1 MKVVIVGS
9 GKVGGSI
16 ASSLSDEGH
25 SVTIVDTKA
34 DALKRIQNTKDV
46 MCIEGNGA
54 TLVVQKDAGVNKA
67 GLLIAAT
74 PFDELNMLC
83 CLLAKRLGCK
93 QTIPR
98 VRNPAYFG
106 QIDTVREDLGVSM
119 VINPE
124 FTTAEEFARVL
135 IFPTAA
141 KVEVF
146 EKGRIE
152 LVEHKL
158 AEDSTLD
165 GLSLAEIYKRTNI
178 RFLICAVQRD
188 SKIFIPTGD
197 FILRS
202 GDRIN
207 IVASHKDLERFFR
220 MCGALKDKIKTVMIV
235 GGGKIC
241 YYLSKQLLSMG
252 MRVKIIERDYNRCT
266 ELAEI
271 LPKATV
277 IHGDGTDQEL
287 LEEEGIQEAD
297 SFVAITGI
305 DEENIIM
312 SLYAKMNTNAKVVT
326 KVNRD
331 SYVDL
336 ASQIGLDTVISPK
349 YIITSNVLSYVRS
362 QGPAMDSNIESLYH
376 LVSNR
381 VEAIEFKVRENI
393 PGVVGIKLMTMELKK
408 DILIC
413 AIVRKRDII
422 IPSGNDTIEIGDSVV
437 VVSKE
442 HRISDL
448 KDILE

>member
-1 MKVVIVGS
+1 MNVVIIGN
-9 GKVGGSI
+9 GKVGGNL

-25 SVTIVDTKA
+25 SITVVDVKA
-34 DALKRIQNTKDV
+34 DALKRIQNSHDV

-54 TLVVQKDAGVNKA
+54 TLEVQKEANVGKA

-74 PFDELNMLC
+74 PYDELNMLC
-83 CLLAKRLGCK
+83 CLIAKRLGCK
-93 QTIPR
+93 KTIPR
-98 VRNPAYFG
+98 VRNPAYFS
-106 QIDTVREDLGVSM
+106 QIDLIREDLGLSM

-124 FTTAEEFARVL
+124 LTTAEEFARVL

-146 EKGRIE
+146 EKGRVE

-165 GLSLAEIYKRTNI
+165 GLTLAEIYKRTNI

-207 IVASHKDLERFFR
+207 IAASHKDLERFFR

-241 YYLSKQLLSMG
+241 YYLSKQLLSIG

-266 ELAEI
+266 EIAEL

-277 IHGDGTDQEL
+277 IHGDGTDQDL
-287 LEEEGIQEAD
+287 LEEEGIQDAD

-312 SLYAKMNTNAKVVT
+312 SLYARMNTNAKVIT

-349 YIITSNVLSYVRS
+349 YITTSNVLSYVRS
-362 QGPAMDSNIESLYH
+362 QSSAIDSNIESLYH

-393 PGVVGIKLMTMELKK
+393 PGVVGINLMDMSLKK
-408 DILIC
+408 NILIC

-422 IPSGNDTIEIGDSVV
+422 IPSGMDRIDIGDSVV

-442 HRISDL
+442 HRISEL